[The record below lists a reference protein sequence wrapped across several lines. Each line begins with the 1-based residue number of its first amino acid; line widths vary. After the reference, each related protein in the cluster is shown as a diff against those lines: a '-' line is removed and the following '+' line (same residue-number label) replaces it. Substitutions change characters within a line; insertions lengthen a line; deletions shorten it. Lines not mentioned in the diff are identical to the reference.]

1 MTDPFAVD
9 LSQKDK
15 KKKPEKDELGPLA
28 FEVDQ
33 AINVSTEIEPE
44 ADLATAPKRS
54 FWPRLFWG
62 SLSLLITLGIGLALE
77 RLVRDLFSTY
87 PALGYVGLSLVALM
101 VIALLGLIIREF
113 LGLRRLK
120 TLAKL
125 KHEASAAHSGKNLP
139 EAQKAVQQLR
149 AIYEGNPAMA
159 RQLAEFDRH
168 AKDILDGDQLLE
180 FAERTLLVPLD
191 EKAKAIIANS
201 AQRISLVTAVSPRAF
216 FDIMFVLYEAAR
228 LTRRIAQLYGARPS
242 FFGFVEMS
250 KSVMAHLAL
259 TGGIALGDSVVQQLL
274 GHGLAAR
281 LSAKLGEGVINGLM
295 TVRVGIAAIA
305 VIRPLPYMLKKGPA
319 VSDFLPALTKLAKD
333 QDQTKGQ

>member
-9 LSQKDK
+9 LDPKEK
-15 KKKPEKDELGPLA
+15 PKPETDELGPLA

-44 ADLATAPKRS
+44 ADLAAPQKRS
-54 FWPRLFWG
+54 IWPRLFWG

-77 RLVRDLFSTY
+77 RLVRDLFAAY
-87 PALGYVGLSLVALM
+87 PALGYVGLGLIALL
-101 VIALLGLIIREF
+101 VIALLALIIREMQ
-113 LGLRRLK
+113 GLRRLK

-125 KHEASAAHSGKNLP
+125 KREAHAAHSGKNLP
-139 EAQKAVQQLR
+139 EAQKAVEQLR
-149 AIYEGNPAMA
+149 AIYEGNPTMA

-168 AKDILDGDQLLE
+168 ARDILDGDQLLE
-180 FAERTLLVPLD
+180 FAERTLLAPLD
-191 EKAKAIIANS
+191 AKAKAIIANS

-216 FDIMFVLYEAAR
+216 FDIMFVLYESAR

-242 FFGFVEMS
+242 FFGFIEMS

-319 VSDFLPALTKLAKD
+319 VSDFLPALTKWVQEENKAKD
-333 QDQTKGQ
+333 Q

>member
-9 LSQKDK
+9 LSS
-15 KKKPEKDELGPLA
+15 KDEKPTPEVAPDGPLA
-28 FEVDQ
+28 FAAHQ
-33 AINVSTEIEPE
+33 ATNISTELDPIEE
-44 ADLATAPKRS
+44 HATVPKRS

-62 SLSLLITLGIGLALE
+62 SLSLLVSLGIGLALE
-77 RLVRDLFSTY
+77 RLVRDLFSAY
-87 PALGYVGLSLVALM
+87 PALGYVGLGLVGLM
-101 VIALLGLIIREF
+101 VLALLGVIIREF

-125 KHEASAAHSGKNLP
+125 KHEAAAAHANKNLP
-139 EAQKAVQQLR
+139 DAQKATQHLR

-159 RQLAEFDRH
+159 RQVAEFDRH
-168 AKDILDGDQLLE
+168 AKDILDGDKMLE
-180 FAERTLLVPLD
+180 FAERTLLTPLD
-191 EKAKAIIANS
+191 EKAKTIIANS
-201 AQRISLVTAVSPRAF
+201 AQRISLVTAVSPRAV

-242 FFGFVEMS
+242 FFGFIEMS
-250 KSVMAHLAL
+250 KSIMAHLAL

-305 VIRPLPYMLKKGPA
+305 VIRPLPYLLKKGPT
-319 VSDFLPALTKLAKD
+319 VGDFLPALTQLAKD
-333 QDQTKGQ
+333 QDQAKNQ

>member
-1 MTDPFAVD
+1 MLRRQNVPFGRACF
-9 LSQKDK
+9 
-15 KKKPEKDELGPLA
+15 G
-28 FEVDQ
+28 
-33 AINVSTEIEPE
+33 
-44 ADLATAPKRS
+44 
-54 FWPRLFWG
+54 G

-77 RLVRDLFSTY
+77 RLVRDLFAAY
-87 PALGYVGLSLVALM
+87 PALGYVGLGL
-101 VIALLGLIIREF
+101 IALLVVALLALIIREM

-125 KHEASAAHSGKNLP
+125 KREAHAAHSGKNLP
-139 EAQKAVQQLR
+139 EAQKAVEQLR
-149 AIYEGNPAMA
+149 AIYEGQPHHA

-168 AKDILDGDQLLE
+168 AKDIWMATNCLSLPS
-180 FAERTLLVPLD
+180 APCSPPLD

-216 FDIMFVLYEAAR
+216 FDIMFVLYESAR

-242 FFGFVEMS
+242 FFGFIEMS

-281 LSAKLGEGVINGLM
+281 LSAKLAKGDQWPDD
-295 TVRVGIAAIA
+295 RARRHRRHR
-305 VIRPLPYMLKKGPA
+305 VIRPLPICSKRPCGQRFPA
-319 VSDFLPALTKLAKD
+319 RPHQMGARRKHGKRPIGADCA
-333 QDQTKGQ
+333 